1 MTRRIGTLLAAF
13 EEARRLA
20 AGGSRHSRRCSD
32 VSTARGGRTLCRVVG
47 VLWLGATGVV
57 GLAGAGDPA
66 TAGVRCGE
74 EESGGGG

>member
-1 MTRRIGTLLAAF
+1 LGSPPS
-13 EEARRLA
+13 
-20 AGGSRHSRRCSD
+20 AGGAFGGKGGCC
-32 VSTARGGRTLCRVVG
+32 VEAGAELFGIPVETTTARGGRTLCRVVG